1 MYDDMWS
8 ETQNLGNWSGLLTCI
23 TFHLAKSQSDLKK
36 IHKKRHHFLQKAFH
50 ALSCGMVCLVPTVS
64 I

>member
-8 ETQNLGNWSGLLTCI
+8 ETQNLGNWSGLLTGI
-23 TFHLAKSQSDLKK
+23 KFHLAKGQSDLK
-36 IHKKRHHFLQKAFH
+36 QNTQEKAPFSV
-50 ALSCGMVCLVPTVS
+50 ALSCSMVYLVPTVG

>member
-8 ETQNLGNWSGLLTCI
+8 ETQNLGNWSGLLNCI
-23 TFHLAKSQSDLKK
+23 TFHLAKVISNK
-36 IHKKRHHFLQKAFH
+36 IHKKRHQFLPQSFN
-50 ALSCGMVCLVPTVS
+50 ALSCGMVYLVPTVG

>member
-23 TFHLAKSQSDLKK
+23 TFHLAKDQSDLK
-36 IHKKRHHFLQKAFH
+36 QNTQEKAPFS
-50 ALSCGMVCLVPTVS
+50 AAVV
-64 I
+64 